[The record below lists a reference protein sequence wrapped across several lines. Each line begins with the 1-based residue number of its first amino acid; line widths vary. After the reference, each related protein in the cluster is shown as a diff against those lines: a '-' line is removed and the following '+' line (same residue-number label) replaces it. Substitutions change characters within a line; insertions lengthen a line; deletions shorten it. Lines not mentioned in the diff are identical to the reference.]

1 VRIELLVLTERQKEL
16 IRFIQALDKSKRHTL
31 IVICRGR
38 EPWEVKEH
46 VVESKIQLI
55 PKQTK
60 HN

>member
-1 VRIELLVLTERQKEL
+1 MLVLTARQAEL
-16 IRFIQALDKSKRHTL
+16 VKFIQALDKSRRHTL
-31 IVICRGR
+31 TVICRGS

-55 PKQTK
+55 PKQLK

>member
-1 VRIELLVLTERQKEL
+1 MLVLTARQAEL
-16 IRFIQALDKSKRHTL
+16 VKFIQALDESKRHILT
-31 IVICRGR
+31 ITCRGS

-55 PKQTK
+55 PKQLK